1 MAYRAKP
8 GVKPVVRGKKVERP
22 GLTEDEIEELRE
34 AFNLFDT
41 EATGK
46 IDPRELKSAMQSLG
60 FESKNPTIFNMIADL
75 EGLGREVDFE
85 EFLDGITSKLGD
97 KESRV
102 FLDLCRMV
110 LTKYSTCSTTTTL
123 DPLTPTTSGESLRSS
138 GKPWTFKNWKR
149 CFKELPLTVEKYPE
163 KTSITSWQRKPS
175 DLIDPYLYKQYHYQT
190 YFNLIGLSR
199 SSLSSYS
206 VQILVEVWI
215 WGRE

>member
-1 MAYRAKP
+1 MAYRPKP
-8 GVKPVVRGKKVERP
+8 GAKGPAKKKIERP

-75 EGLGREVDFE
+75 ESLGREVDFE

-102 FLDLCRMV
+102 NLPSFRMASIRS
-110 LTKYSTCSTTTTL
+110 STCSTMITL
-123 DPLTPTTSGESLRSS
+123 DLLTPTTSAELLRSS
-138 GKPWTFKNWKR
+138 VR
-149 CFKELPLTVEKYPE
+149 
-163 KTSITSWQRKPS
+163 R
-175 DLIDPYLYKQYHYQT
+175 
-190 YFNLIGLSR
+190 
-199 SSLSSYS
+199 
-206 VQILVEVWI
+206 
-215 WGRE
+215 

>member
-8 GVKPVVRGKKVERP
+8 GAKGPGKKKIERP

-102 FLDLCRMV
+102 QMLLYRTA
-110 LTKYSTCSTTTTL
+110 LIKSLISSTTITADISTL
-123 DPLTPTTSGESLRSS
+123 TTSE
-138 GKPWTFKNWKR
+138 
-149 CFKELPLTVEKYPE
+149 EL
-163 KTSITSWQRKPS
+163 QRN
-175 DLIDPYLYKQYHYQT
+175 LAKQ
-190 YFNLIGLSR
+190 
-199 SSLSSYS
+199 
-206 VQILVEVWI
+206 
-215 WGRE
+215 

>member
-8 GVKPVVRGKKVERP
+8 GAKVAGKKRIERP

-102 FLDLCRMV
+102 RV
-110 LTKYSTCSTTTTL
+110 LLFRTALIKSSTSLTTTIAARSTPPTL
-123 DPLTPTTSGESLRSS
+123 GESLRS
-138 GKPWTFKNWKR
+138 WER
-149 CFKELPLTVEKYPE
+149 L
-163 KTSITSWQRKPS
+163 
-175 DLIDPYLYKQYHYQT
+175 
-190 YFNLIGLSR
+190 
-199 SSLSSYS
+199 
-206 VQILVEVWI
+206 
-215 WGRE
+215 